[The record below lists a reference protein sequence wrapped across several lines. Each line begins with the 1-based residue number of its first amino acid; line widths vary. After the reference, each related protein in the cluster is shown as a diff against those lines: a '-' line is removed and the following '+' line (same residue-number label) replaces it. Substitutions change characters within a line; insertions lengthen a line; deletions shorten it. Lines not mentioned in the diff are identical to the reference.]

1 MDHIRQALERAT
13 ESPGG
18 VGSLGAPVAQTLPPA
33 TPPPRPQYGL
43 DHTGADAE
51 GTIAGEVELRH
62 KQLEKERIV
71 AHDNT
76 DPRSRA
82 FDMLRTQILQSMD
95 LKEWQIIGVTSA
107 TPGCGKTHTAVNL
120 AMSIARQ
127 RERSVLLVDMDLQ
140 KPQIATRLNIRSEEG
155 ILGVLEGQSGI
166 ANAMTRVRVGNLRLN
181 VLPCEKPTSHS
192 SEWMASGA
200 MTALLRELRQADRS
214 RIIILDLPPVLIGDD
229 VLSIL
234 PQIDC
239 VLFVAAVGASTVA
252 DIKECNKHLQATT
265 VVRIAL
271 NKSSEIGPSYYGAYA

>member
-1 MDHIRQALERAT
+1 MDHIQQALQRAT
-13 ESPGG
+13 DTSAGGIDSLASP
-18 VGSLGAPVAQTLPPA
+18 AAPPA
-33 TPPPRPQYGL
+33 AAPRPQYGL
-43 DHTGADAE
+43 DHTGAD
-51 GTIAGEVELRH
+51 IAHVAEVELRH
-62 KQLEKERIV
+62 KQLESERIV

-95 LKEWQIIGVTSA
+95 VKEWQVIGITSA
-107 TPGCGKTHTAVNL
+107 SPSCGKTHIAINL

-140 KPQIATRLNIRSEEG
+140 KPQVATRLHIRGEEG
-155 ILGVLEGQSGI
+155 LLNVLEGHTSI
-166 ANAMTRVRVGNLRLN
+166 ADATTRVRVGNLRLN

-200 MTALLRELRQADRS
+200 MTTLLRDLRQADRS
-214 RIIILDLPPVLIGDD
+214 RIIILDLPPVLMGDD

-234 PQIDC
+234 PQLDC
-239 VLFVAAVGASTVA
+239 VLFAAAVGTTTISE
-252 DIKECNKHLQATT
+252 IKECNKHLQGTT

-271 NKSSEIGPSYYGAYA
+271 NKSSDMGPSYYGKY

>member
-13 ESPGG
+13 EATPA
-18 VGSLGAPVAQTLPPA
+18 GAPPLGQPA
-33 TPPPRPQYGL
+33 TKVSPPQSSRPQYGL
-43 DHTGADAE
+43 DQSGIDVA
-51 GTIAGEVELRH
+51 GTTAEVELRH
-62 KQLEKERIV
+62 KQLEAERIV

-95 LKEWQIIGVTSA
+95 LKEWQILGVTSA
-107 TPGCGKTHTAVNL
+107 TPGCGKTHTAINL

-127 RERSVLLVDMDLQ
+127 HERSVLLIDMDLQ
-140 KPQIATRLNIRSEEG
+140 KPQIGNRLHIRSEEG
-155 ILGVLEGQSGI
+155 VLGVLEGQTSV
-166 ANAMTRVRVGNLRLN
+166 ANAVTRVRIGNLRLN

-200 MTALLRELRQADRS
+200 MVALLKELRQADRS
-214 RIIILDLPPVLIGDD
+214 RIVILDLPPVLIGDD

-234 PQIDC
+234 PQLDC
-239 VLFVAAVGASTVA
+239 VLFVAAVGLSTVSE
-252 DIKECNKHLQATT
+252 IKECNKHLQATT

-271 NKSSEIGPSYYGAYA
+271 NKSSEIGPAYYGSYS

>member
-1 MDHIRQALERAT
+1 VQ
-13 ESPGG
+13 
-18 VGSLGAPVAQTLPPA
+18 PA
-33 TPPPRPQYGL
+33 RSQYGL
-43 DHTGADAE
+43 DQTGADVV
-51 GTIAGEVELRH
+51 GTQTGEVELRH

-95 LKEWQIIGVTSA
+95 LKEWQLVGVTSA
-107 TPGCGKTHTAVNL
+107 TPGCGKTHTAINL

-140 KPQIATRLNIRSEEG
+140 KPQVASRLNIRAEEG
-155 ILGVLEGQSGI
+155 LLSVLEGQTNV
-166 ANAMTRVRVGNLRLN
+166 ANAVTRVRVGNLRLN

-200 MTALLRELRQADRS
+200 MAALLRELRQVDRS
-214 RIIILDLPPVLIGDD
+214 RIIILDLPPVLVGDD

-239 VLFVAAVGASTVA
+239 VLFVAAVGASTVSE
-252 DIKECNKHLQATT
+252 IKECNKHLQSTT

-271 NKSSEIGPSYYGAYA
+271 NKSSEMGPAYYGKY